1 MGVNEFHR
9 LDDKQR
15 NEIIKRLDR
24 IVELFEKLADKQTLE
39 PEPPPPPTPIS
50 AAASRRPKAAK
61 RGNAKP

>member
-1 MGVNEFHR
+1 MNEFHR

-15 NEIIKRLDR
+15 NEIIQRLDR
-24 IVELFEKLADKQTLE
+24 IVDLFEAFANKQGLE